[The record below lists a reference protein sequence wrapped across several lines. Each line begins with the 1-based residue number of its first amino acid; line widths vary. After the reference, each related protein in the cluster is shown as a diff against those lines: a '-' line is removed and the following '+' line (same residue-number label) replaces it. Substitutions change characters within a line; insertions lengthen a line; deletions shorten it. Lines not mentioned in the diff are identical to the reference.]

1 MLVGMASSPTERTS
15 GGRGKPTWQRALY
28 ELGRDFES
36 LLTVVPACYLNAE
49 DAAHL
54 IEVPFESVVGHFL
67 RMLEIV
73 ADSDGV
79 SDKAE
84 MTIINRFRD
93 VWTTR

>member
-1 MLVGMASSPTERTS
+1 
-15 GGRGKPTWQRALY
+15 
-28 ELGRDFES
+28 
-36 LLTVVPACYLNAE
+36 LNAE
-49 DAAHL
+49 DAAQL

-93 VWTTR
+93 VWTT